1 MAPIDD
7 LEIVVPVDVVLAQL
21 PSTGDGVAPISEA
34 AGKPLREP
42 GCIAPQP
49 PRLGVDIHFVDP
61 EYTSWVKVVHAQP
74 RATAGRGCVGI
85 RAGTIDVGE
94 PDDRD

>member
-21 PSTGDGVAPISEA
+21 PSAGDGVATISEA

-42 GCIAPQP
+42 GCIAPQS
-49 PRLGVDIHFVDP
+49 PRLRVDIHFVDP
-61 EYTSWVKVVHAQP
+61 EYTSRVEVWQP
-74 RATAGRGCVGI
+74 QRGATAGGGCVGI